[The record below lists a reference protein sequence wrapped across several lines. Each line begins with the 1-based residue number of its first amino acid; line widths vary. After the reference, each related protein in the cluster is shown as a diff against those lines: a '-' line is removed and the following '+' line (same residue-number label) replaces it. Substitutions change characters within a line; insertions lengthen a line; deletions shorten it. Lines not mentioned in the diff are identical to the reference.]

1 LNVSTKGRFTYRKRD
16 CC

>member
-1 LNVSTKGRFTYRKRD
+1 VSTKGRFTYRKRD